1 MSGFNDDIVSILK
14 HTNMYKGTA
23 LGFISGSSTNE
34 RMADL
39 QLHLMRLG
47 CIVSGT
53 DRGSITWDYIVIPNE
68 FVSART
74 VLLAL
79 SSINAGG
86 IIILEISEAQRK
98 YEKYLRIGTNQSAT
112 KVQYEDRY
120 YLIIH
125 TGEDYG
131 EL

>member
-14 HTNMYKGTA
+14 HNNMLHSVA
-23 LGFISGSSTNE
+23 LGFISGINSDG
-34 RMADL
+34 RMGNLLD
-39 QLHLMRLG
+39 HLFNLGMR
-47 CIVSGT
+47 VSGI
-53 DRGSITWDYIVIPNE
+53 RGDATWDYIVIPNKI
-68 FVSART
+68 VSART
-74 VLLAL
+74 VLMAL

-86 IIILEISEAQRK
+86 IVILEISEAQRK
-98 YEKYLRIGTNQSAT
+98 YQEKYLRIGTNQSAT